1 MDPEYIFFINGIAVR
16 VLILSVQRGGGEEA
30 QKGGMKRLPKGGG
43 GEEAQKGGMKRL
55 PKGWGGVKRPKWQEM
70 TFLKQ
75 N

>member
-43 GEEAQKGGMKRL
+43 
-55 PKGWGGVKRPKWQEM
+55 VKRPKRGA
-70 TFLKQ
+70 
-75 N
+75 